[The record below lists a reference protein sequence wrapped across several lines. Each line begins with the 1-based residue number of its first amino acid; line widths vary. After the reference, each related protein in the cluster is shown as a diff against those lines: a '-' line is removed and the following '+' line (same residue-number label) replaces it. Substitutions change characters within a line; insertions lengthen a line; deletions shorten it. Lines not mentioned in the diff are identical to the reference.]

1 MSLKDVV
8 DKIGIPAALE
18 QLAEECAEL
27 QHAALKMARKMRGE
41 NPTPAPLE
49 LISANFNEEIA
60 DVMVCIDALIQADVA
75 DNEEIAK
82 WMEKKDKRWAERV
95 EKAKSTE
102 KTDDFRM
109 IKPKKAISCPRCQG
123 TGMIPA
129 LDNAPWVMKPCAKC
143 DGTGEVE
150 DNE

>member
-1 MSLKDVV
+1 MKELVE
-8 DKIGIPAALE
+8 KIGTPAALE

-27 QHAALKMARKMRGE
+27 QHATLKMARKMRGE

-60 DVMVCIDALIQADVA
+60 DVMVCIDTLIQAGVA
-75 DNEEIAK
+75 DNEEIANWVEHK
-82 WMEKKDKRWAERV
+82 GGRWIERV
-95 EKAKSTE
+95 EKAKSNA

-109 IKPKKAISCPRCQG
+109 IKPKKAVSCPRCQG
-123 TGMIPA
+123 SGMIPA
-129 LDNAPWVMKPCAKC
+129 PGPVPWVMKPCTKC
-143 DGTGEVE
+143 NGTGEVE